1 MLLGRA
7 FERFV
12 EKAPV
17 AVMVRGVLERVL
29 NLDALNALY
38 ERATVAQYTRDLL
51 FSSVVGLM
59 NLVVC
64 RIHPSI
70 HAAYQDHK
78 EEIETS
84 LTSVYNKLN
93 GIDTQTS
100 RALVRDTAEAM
111 GEAVHELKGACA
123 PWLAGYRVKVLD
135 GNCIEATHHRIEPL
149 RGIGAGA
156 LPGKSLVIYEP
167 QLEMATDVF
176 PCEDGHAQERSLL
189 GAVLPTLESRD
200 LLIMD
205 RNFCVRDFLHAIAAR
220 HAYFICRQHQ
230 GLPWQAEG
238 EERFIGRSETGTIYE
253 RWVRVSDSEGT
264 TRRFR
269 RIRIVLKQAT
279 RDGDRELTLLT
290 NLSRTAAHAKHI
302 AWMYRKRWTIE
313 TAFQELEAHLH
324 SEINSL
330 GYPKAALFGFCVA
343 LLSYNVLAV
352 VKAALRSV
360 HGEEKIANE
369 VSGYYLAGHLAR
381 TYDGMIIA
389 IPEDDWSRFQQMSTE
404 RFIQILQQLA
414 GKVDL
419 AKFRKHKRGPKKPR
433 QKRTQNANQ
442 PHVSTA
448 KLLKG

>member
-1 MLLGRA
+1 MLGKA
-7 FERFV
+7 FEKFI

-29 NLDALNALY
+29 NPNALNEIY
-38 ERATVAQYTRDLL
+38 ERTTVTQYTRELM

-64 RIHPSI
+64 RIYPSI
-70 HAAYQDHK
+70 HAAYQDNK

-84 LTSVYNKLN
+84 ITSVYNKLN
-93 GIDTQTS
+93 GIDTETS
-100 RALVRDTAEAM
+100 RALVKDTAEQM
-111 GEAVHELKGACA
+111 GEAVHGLKGTRE
-123 PWLAGYRVKVLD
+123 PWLGGYRVKVLD

-149 RGIGAGA
+149 RGVGAGA

-167 QLEMATDVF
+167 ELEMATDVF

-189 GAVLPTLESRD
+189 SAVLPTLDPKD

-205 RNFCVRDFLHAIAAR
+205 RNFCVRDFLHGIAAR
-220 HAYFICRQHQ
+220 DAYFICRQHQ
-230 GLPWQAEG
+230 GLPWQEDG
-238 EERFIGRSETGTIYE
+238 EERFIGRSESGAIYE
-253 RWVRVSDSEGT
+253 QWVLVSDSDGN

-269 RIRIVLKQAT
+269 RIRIVLKKAT
-279 RDGDRELTLLT
+279 RDGDKELTLLT
-290 NLSRTAAHAKHI
+290 NLSKSAAHGKHI

-330 GYPKAALFGFCVA
+330 GYPKAALFGFCIA
-343 LLSYNVLAV
+343 LLAYNVLAV

-360 HGEEKIANE
+360 HGEDKIADE
-369 VSGYYLAGHLAR
+369 VSGYYIAGHLER
-381 TYDGMIIA
+381 TYDGMMIA
-389 IPEDDWSRFQQMSTE
+389 IPDDEWRIFQGMSTR
-404 RFIQILQQLA
+404 RFIAILQQLA
-414 GKVDL
+414 SKVDL

-433 QKRTQNANQ
+433 QKRTQNSKQ

>member
-1 MLLGRA
+1 MLGKL

-29 NLDALNALY
+29 NPGALDALY
-38 ERATVAQYTRDLL
+38 ERVAVRQYTRELL
-51 FSSVVGLM
+51 FSNVVGLM

-70 HAAYQDHK
+70 HAAYQDNQEK
-78 EEIETS
+78 IKTS
-84 LTSVYNKLN
+84 IASVYNKLN

-100 RALVRDTAEAM
+100 QALVRDTAEQM
-111 GEAVHELKGACA
+111 GESVHALKATCT

-135 GNCIEATHHRIEPL
+135 GNCLEATHHRIKPL

-167 QLEMATDVF
+167 QWEMATDVF

-189 GAVLPTLESRD
+189 GAVLPTVQCRD

-205 RNFCVRDFLHAIAAR
+205 RNFCVRDFLHGIAGQS
-220 HAYFICRQHQ
+220 AYFICRQHQ
-230 GLPWQAEG
+230 GLPWEEDG
-238 EERFIGRSETGTIYE
+238 EERFIGRVPSGAVYE
-253 RWVRVSDSEGT
+253 QWIRVSDRDGN

-269 RIRIVLKQAT
+269 RIRIVLKKPT
-279 RDGDRELTLLT
+279 RDGEKVLTLLT
-290 NLSRTAAHAKHI
+290 NLSRTAAHAKQV
-302 AWMYRKRWTIE
+302 AWMYHKRWTIE

-330 GYPKAALFGFCVA
+330 GYPKAALFGFCIA
-343 LLSYNVLAV
+343 LLVYNVLGV

-360 HGEEKIANE
+360 HGEDNIAQE
-369 VSGYYLAGHLAR
+369 VSGYYLAGHLER
-381 TYDGMIIA
+381 TYEGMMIA
-389 IPEDDWSRFQQMSTE
+389 IPENEWRLFQHISTE
-404 RFIQILQQLA
+404 RFIDILQQLA
-414 GKVDL
+414 SNVDL
-419 AKFRKHKRGPKKPR
+419 SKFQKHNRGPKKPK
-433 QKRTQNANQ
+433 QKRTQNSKQ

-448 KLLKG
+448 RLLQG